1 VYIYVFVLQDE
12 VTVNVVRLIG
22 VRIHAPL
29 TRLQSGT
36 TVSEVYHQYW
46 LFEYNLRVSTKEDN
60 HGRKY
65 FNADS

>member
-1 VYIYVFVLQDE
+1 M
-12 VTVNVVRLIG
+12 NVVRLIG

>member
-1 VYIYVFVLQDE
+1 M
-12 VTVNVVRLIG
+12 NVVRLIG

-65 FNADS
+65 FNAHS